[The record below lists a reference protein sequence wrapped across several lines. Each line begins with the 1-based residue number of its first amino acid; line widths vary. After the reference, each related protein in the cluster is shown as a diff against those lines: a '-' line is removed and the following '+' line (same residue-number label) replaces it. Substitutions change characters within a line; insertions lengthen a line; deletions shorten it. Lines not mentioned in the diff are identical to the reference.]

1 MINEFLKLET
11 ETFGEYIKRIRLLR
25 GYSQRKLAT
34 LSSLSSNTIYRIE
47 IGENY
52 PESYIVINLAE
63 TLKLDKDSLLVA
75 AGYTNV

>member
-25 GYSQRKLAT
+25 GYSQRELAT
-34 LSSLSSNTIYRIE
+34 LSSLSSGTIYRIE
-47 IGENY
+47 NGENY

-63 TLKLDKDSLLVA
+63 ALKLDKDTLLVE
-75 AGYTNV
+75 AGYINI